1 MQVNTKLAKMQF
13 EIGSIRRD
21 AERIIIKSD
30 PEKSMPAV
38 VYLTPQD
45 VASMIKASLNL
56 SVISYI
62 LLFPYIYVKSRR
74 QDKAKT

>member
-1 MQVNTKLAKMQF
+1 MQVNTKLAKMQI
-13 EIGSIRRD
+13 EIGSIQRD
-21 AERIIIKSD
+21 ADRIIIKSD

-45 VASMIKASLNL
+45 EARMIKASLNL

-62 LLFPYIYVKSRR
+62 LLFPFIYAKSRR
-74 QDKAKT
+74 QDKADA

>member
-1 MQVNTKLAKMQF
+1 MQVNTKLAKMKI
-13 EIGSIRRD
+13 EIGSIQRD
-21 AERIIIKSD
+21 ADRIIIKSD
-30 PEKSMPAV
+30 PEKSMPAA

-62 LLFPYIYVKSRR
+62 LLFPFIYIRSNR
-74 QDKAKT
+74 QERET

>member
-1 MQVNTKLAKMQF
+1 MQVNTKLVKMQL
-13 EIGSIRRD
+13 EIGSIQRD
-21 AERIIIKSD
+21 ADRIIIKSD
-30 PEKSMPAV
+30 PTKSMPAT

-62 LLFPYIYVKSRR
+62 LLFPIIYVKSR
-74 QDKAKT
+74 KKEAAKS

>member
-1 MQVNTKLAKMQF
+1 MKI
-13 EIGSIRRD
+13 EIGSIQRD
-21 AERIIIKSD
+21 ADRIIIRSD

-56 SVISYI
+56 SVLSYI
-62 LLFPYIYVKSRR
+62 LLFPFIYIKSNR
-74 QDKAKT
+74 QEKDT

>member
-1 MQVNTKLAKMQF
+1 MQVNTKLAKMKI
-13 EIGSIRRD
+13 EIDSIQRD
-21 AERIIIKSD
+21 ADRIIIRSN

-45 VASMIKASLNL
+45 VARMIKASLNF

-62 LLFPYIYVKSRR
+62 LLFPFIYIKSRR
-74 QDKAKT
+74 QEKET

>member
-1 MQVNTKLAKMQF
+1 MQVNTKLVKMQL

-21 AERIIIKSD
+21 ADRIVIKSD
-30 PEKSMPAV
+30 PDKSMPAT

-45 VASMIKASLNL
+45 VAAMIKASLNL

-62 LLFPYIYVKSRR
+62 LLFPYIYVKSHR
-74 QDKAKT
+74 QDKAKA

>member
-1 MQVNTKLAKMQF
+1 MQVNTKLAKMKI
-13 EIGSIRRD
+13 EIGSIQRD
-21 AERIIIKSD
+21 ADRIIIRSD

-56 SVISYI
+56 SVLSYI
-62 LLFPYIYVKSRR
+62 LLFPFIYIKSNR
-74 QDKAKT
+74 QEKDT

>member
-1 MQVNTKLAKMQF
+1 MQVNTKLAKMKI
-13 EIGSIRRD
+13 EIGSIQRD
-21 AERIIIKSD
+21 ADRIVIKSD

-45 VASMIKASLNL
+45 VASMIKASLNP

-62 LLFPYIYVKSRR
+62 LLFPFIYIKSNR
-74 QDKAKT
+74 QEKET

>member
-1 MQVNTKLAKMQF
+1 
-13 EIGSIRRD
+13 
-21 AERIIIKSD
+21 
-30 PEKSMPAV
+30 MPAV

-62 LLFPYIYVKSRR
+62 LLFPFIYIKSNR
-74 QDKAKT
+74 QEKET

>member
-1 MQVNTKLAKMQF
+1 MQVNTKLAKMQIV
-13 EIGSIRRD
+13 IGSIHRD
-21 AERIIIKSD
+21 ADRIVIKSD

-62 LLFPYIYVKSRR
+62 LLFPYIYVRSYR
-74 QDKAKT
+74 QNKTKA